1 MLSHLDWFLGCEDW
15 CRCIIAIYVHFSSF
29 FLLSGLFA
37 HPSDVLWALFLASQK
52 STEKRETKKVATNVK
67 YWCSLAIR
75 TYHSCAYR
83 SIPIIGI
90 PDTSSMP
97 MPFHFIWYVCKCF
110 FSYSNQISLRMFWF
124 QNIKILEHSDICG
137 HAHWSLWTTTKEWN
151 RTKNHF
157 NVRAKLNFAE
167 WETMNSDKM
176 MWSHRMLT
184 ILNGFARQVWAD
196 LVEINRI
203 LGAINRLWWSR
214 SLFKSRVALNH
225 LLLLKL
231 VPWNNQK

>member
-97 MPFHFIWYVCKCF
+97 MPFHLICVQVLF
-110 FSYSNQISLRMFWF
+110 FLFQSNQFENVLVSEYQNTGAFWHLR
-124 QNIKILEHSDICG
+124 S
-137 HAHWSLWTTTKEWN
+137 
-151 RTKNHF
+151 RTLKPMNNH
-157 NVRAKLNFAE
+157 K
-167 WETMNSDKM
+167 
-176 MWSHRMLT
+176 RM
-184 ILNGFARQVWAD
+184 
-196 LVEINRI
+196 
-203 LGAINRLWWSR
+203 
-214 SLFKSRVALNH
+214 KS
-225 LLLLKL
+225 
-231 VPWNNQK
+231 NQKPFQCACKIKFCWMGNHEFRQNDVISQNVNNFERIC